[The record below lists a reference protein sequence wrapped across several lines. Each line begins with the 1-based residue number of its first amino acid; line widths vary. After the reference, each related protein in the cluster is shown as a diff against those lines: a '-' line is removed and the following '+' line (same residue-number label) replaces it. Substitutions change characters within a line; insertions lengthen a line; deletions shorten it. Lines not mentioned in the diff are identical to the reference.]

1 MNCPRC
7 KSSNHTKNGIVCG
20 RQRYKCH
27 DCGYNY
33 SVELKSTASSPLVK
47 RQALQLYLEGL
58 GFRSI
63 GRFLGVS
70 HVSVQKWIKK
80 FGQEIEELKSENEI
94 SIVELD
100 EMHTYISNKK
110 YCWIWIAVDRVGKKF
125 INCSFGSRGT
135 KTGQLLWEKL
145 KKKEIGEVMTDH
157 WRAYAE
163 FIPEN
168 IHTQSK
174 AETYTVEGYNGILR
188 HFLARLRR
196 KTKCYTKSLE
206 MLKYSAL
213 LLMKNRNKE
222 LSIFN

>member
-1 MNCPRC
+1 M
-7 KSSNHTKNGIVCG
+7 
-20 RQRYKCH
+20 
-27 DCGYNY
+27 
-33 SVELKSTASSPLVK
+33 
-47 RQALQLYLEGL
+47 
-58 GFRSI
+58 
-63 GRFLGVS
+63 
-70 HVSVQKWIKK
+70 
-80 FGQEIEELKSENEI
+80 
-94 SIVELD
+94 
-100 EMHTYISNKK
+100 
-110 YCWIWIAVDRVGKKF
+110 WIAVDRVGKKF

-163 FIPEN
+163 FIPET

-206 MLKYSAL
+206 MLKYSVL
-213 LLMKNRNKE
+213 LLMKHRNKE

>member
-7 KSSNHTKNGIVCG
+7 KNSNHTKNGIVCG

-80 FGQEIEELKSENEI
+80 FGQEIEELKSENEK

-100 EMHTYISNKK
+100 EMHTYIGNKK

-145 KKKEIGEVMTDH
+145 KKKEIGEVMTDP

-163 FIPEN
+163 FIPET

-196 KTKCYTKSLE
+196 KIKCYTKSLE
-206 MLKYSAL
+206 MLKYSVL
-213 LLMKNRNKE
+213 LLMKHRNKE